1 MSHTDTIVLCC
12 LILTCFS
19 PFIAVPVQ
27 AFTSNSLDLIID
39 KNGDAV
45 ATFHFTLEGFI
56 ENSIP
61 QSVLEE
67 EVTKGLTTSSEPPEL
82 LSMDRSSATLRMKK
96 FADTYDVPAGTE
108 YLTAT
113 MDFKKA
119 EAALENSAISGFV
132 SADFSPKTI
141 VLTFPDSYKREFSDV
156 DVLPAVSHT
165 VIDPSKTPRTTI
177 PPASLAT
184 PEVTALPASTGSMNV
199 TASPRDVKVYLDAGY
214 IGEAHSLFPG
224 IAVGSHTVEFRK
236 EGFES
241 VRKNVTILG
250 GKTTTVVVALR
261 YIAPETTEGTSSSTG
276 MIWWI
281 GLIIALIAI
290 AGAGYYFGPGKKKRE
305 EMEEEDTGDD
315 ENQDSS

>member
-1 MSHTDTIVLCC
+1 
-12 LILTCFS
+12 
-19 PFIAVPVQ
+19 VQ

-214 IGEAHSLFPG
+214 IGEAPSLFSG

-261 YIAPETTEGTSSSTG
+261 NIPPETTEETSSTS
-276 MIWWI
+276 IFIWI

-290 AGAGYYFGPGKKKRE
+290 AGAGYYLGPGKKKRE
-305 EMEEEDTGDD
+305 ELEEEDTGDD
-315 ENQDSS
+315 EDQESS

>member
-1 MSHTDTIVLCC
+1 MSHTDKIILCC
-12 LILTCFS
+12 LILTCCS

-214 IGEAHSLFPG
+214 IGEAPSLFSG

-261 YIAPETTEGTSSSTG
+261 NIPPETTEETSSTS
-276 MIWWI
+276 IFIWI

-290 AGAGYYFGPGKKKRE
+290 AGAGYYLGPGKKKRE
-305 EMEEEDTGDD
+305 ELEEEDTGDD
-315 ENQDSS
+315 EDQESS

>member
-1 MSHTDTIVLCC
+1 
-12 LILTCFS
+12 
-19 PFIAVPVQ
+19 VQ

-184 PEVTALPASTGSMNV
+184 PELTAQPASTGSMNV

-214 IGEAHSLFPG
+214 IGEAPSLFSG

-261 YIAPETTEGTSSSTG
+261 NIPPETTEETSSTS
-276 MIWWI
+276 IFIWI

-290 AGAGYYFGPGKKKRE
+290 AGAGYYLGPGKKKRE
-305 EMEEEDTGDD
+305 ELEEEDTGDD
-315 ENQDSS
+315 EDQESS